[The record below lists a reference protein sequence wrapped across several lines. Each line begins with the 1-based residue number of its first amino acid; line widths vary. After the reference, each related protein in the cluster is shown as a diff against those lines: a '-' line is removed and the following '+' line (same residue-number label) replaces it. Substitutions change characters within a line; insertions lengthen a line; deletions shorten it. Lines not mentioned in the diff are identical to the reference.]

1 MIYFVL
7 CSCMSIG
14 EVALNA
20 ILIPNNCPDN
30 SLCLQMF
37 CHVGR
42 EKKPATDDRCVCS
55 YLFLW
60 TENQSL
66 ICDCEDDFLH
76 LGA

>member
-30 SLCLQMF
+30 LRCLEMLCQ
-37 CHVGR
+37 VGR
-42 EKKPATDDRCVCS
+42 EKKQRPMYMFVPV
-55 YLFLW
+55 FW
-60 TENQSL
+60 IENQSL
-66 ICDCEDDFLH
+66 ICDCDDDFLH